1 MSKLNEVLR
10 NFLAV
15 TQQGAV
21 LPMALGGNKEFESS
35 FSSSIHML
43 EREPERELDLHIP
56 RKGFESKHIIWPPW
70 TSVSVHEGSESDD
83 LCGL

>member
-43 EREPERELDLHIP
+43 EREPEREAQ
-56 RKGFESKHIIWPPW
+56 
-70 TSVSVHEGSESDD
+70 
-83 LCGL
+83 